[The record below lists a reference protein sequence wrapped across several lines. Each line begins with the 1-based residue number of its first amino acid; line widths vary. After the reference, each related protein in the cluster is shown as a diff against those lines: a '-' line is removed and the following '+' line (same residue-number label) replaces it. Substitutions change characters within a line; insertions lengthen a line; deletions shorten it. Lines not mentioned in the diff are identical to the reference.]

1 MECVP
6 KGFTAMVPAITIL
19 TLAVALKNMIGSLG
33 ADLFFESIMTGA
45 AAGLYSMLP
54 AVIFLAACALAFS
67 SGTSW
72 GTFSILIPI
81 VAAIFP
87 AGSDLL
93 IIAMSACL
101 AGAVCGDHC
110 SPISDT
116 TIMASA
122 GAQCEHIIHVETQL
136 PYATL
141 VAVVCA
147 AVYLIAAVLL
157 LVRNRVV
164 RYAIPLAMAAAYGL
178 TLALLGD
185 YTPAGNV
192 AIRFETWILPMNRDG
207 YSWVLTTPMFGVM
220 TLCGMYCTEVLKAEG
235 SALRKVLTLLGLGV
249 ALLGG
254 GLVLELWEPAI
265 KRIYTVSFT
274 FQALGW
280 GVLMLTL
287 LYGLIDV
294 CRLSRGWGLLTLFGR
309 RALTAYLCGTL
320 FWYTLNVLAQT
331 LVYGTAHLVGNTL
344 YPLIQ
349 TLTATILLTAILWF
363 RDRT

>member
-1 MECVP
+1 MDDSSVQVTRTRLLSLDVMRGLDMFFLVVVGPVLGACERIWGLPAWLATQLRHVAWEGLTAWDLIMPWFIFMCGAAIPFALP
-6 KGFTAMVPAITIL
+6 KRLVNGRPTWAYWSHVLGRVALLWVLGMVVQGNLLSFNPAIISPYNNTLQTI
-19 TLAVALKNMIGSLG
+19 
-33 ADLFFESIMTGA
+33 
-45 AAGLYSMLP
+45 AAG
-54 AVIFLAACALAFS
+54 
-67 SGTSW
+67 
-72 GTFSILIPI
+72 
-81 VAAIFP
+81 
-87 AGSDLL
+87 
-93 IIAMSACL
+93 
-101 AGAVCGDHC
+101 
-110 SPISDT
+110 
-116 TIMASA
+116 
-122 GAQCEHIIHVETQL
+122 
-136 PYATL
+136 
-141 VAVVCA
+141 
-147 AVYLIAAVLL
+147 YLIAAVLL

-220 TLCGMYCTEVLKAEG
+220 TLCGMYCTEVLKEEG
-235 SALRKVLTLLGLGV
+235 AALRKVLTLLGLGV

-331 LVYGTAHLVGNTL
+331 LVHGTAHLVGNTL